1 MMIENPRKPIL
12 GLLIEGDIGY
22 YYRRNDSIPYIMDRR
37 FVVDSDKVILVRSRI
52 IKNKHGLKSN
62 QEFTQTWEAM
72 PFIYNDNNSM
82 TLKHMIMA
90 EKGFPDFLV
99 RRVVT
104 KYIDGSKR
112 NLRSSNLVM
121 AEVLTFSTI
130 YSSDRKYEYYQFNSR
145 LEDRKIVIKQEDLM
159 KTFKEYC
166 NQVPHPV
173 VLSLDGILIAK
184 RGC

>member
-1 MMIENPRKPIL
+1 
-12 GLLIEGDIGY
+12 
-22 YYRRNDSIPYIMDRR
+22 
-37 FVVDSDKVILVRSRI
+37 
-52 IKNKHGLKSN
+52 
-62 QEFTQTWEAM
+62 
-72 PFIYNDNNSM
+72 
-82 TLKHMIMA
+82 
-90 EKGFPDFLV
+90 
-99 RRVVT
+99 
-104 KYIDGSKR
+104 
-112 NLRSSNLVM
+112 M